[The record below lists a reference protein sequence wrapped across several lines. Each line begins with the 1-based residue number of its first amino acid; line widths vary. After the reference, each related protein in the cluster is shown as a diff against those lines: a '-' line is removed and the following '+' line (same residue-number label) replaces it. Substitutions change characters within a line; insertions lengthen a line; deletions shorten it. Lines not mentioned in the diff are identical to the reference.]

1 MGVVSPF
8 LREVKTVSGAMAV
21 QIAVKEGRR
30 DKVIEHLGSAHTEAE
45 LAALMEI
52 GRHRIAPDQLAL
64 DLTPTPP
71 AVSGL
76 LTASAPVGTDAVV
89 ESKRSGLLWEVLHG
103 VYTRLGL
110 RNATEGDR
118 AFEQMVL
125 ARLIEPTSKA
135 QVPRV
140 LGDLGVEPV
149 SVRTLFR
156 SLGRCGQR
164 GYRESLSGALFEH
177 VTATRGLALCLYDVT
192 TLYFEAE
199 HEDHLRKVGYSKER
213 RVDPQIIAGL
223 LVDRRGFPLRIGC
236 WEGNKA
242 ETTTIIPIAEAFQA
256 AHGIFHW
263 HGDAFTDGQVID
275 TITPRRGSQSERDKS
290 RKSEPVW
297 DPHTHPGS
305 WRAVWAYSKKRA
317 ARDNQTL
324 TAQANHARAVIAGEK
339 HPKGTRFVTIHQ
351 GDQVL
356 DEASIARARSLVG
369 LKGYVTNIPSRLMGA
384 GEVVSS
390 YHELWHVEQSFRM
403 SKHDLR
409 ARPVF
414 HHTRNAIEAHLT
426 VVMAAL
432 AVARYLQEA
441 TGISIARIV
450 RELRGLQEVTINL
463 NGHHLAA
470 APRLTDTADDILTA
484 LSTPPP
490 AH

>member
-8 LREVKTVSGAMAV
+8 VRKVKTASGATAV

-30 DKVIEHLGSAHTEAE
+30 DKVIEHLGSAHMEAE

-76 LTASAPVGTDAVV
+76 PTASDAVGTDAVV
-89 ESKRSGLLWEVLHG
+89 ASKRSGLLWDVLHG

-110 RNATEGDR
+110 RNATGGDR

-140 LGDLGVEPV
+140 LGDLGLEPV
-149 SVRTLFR
+149 STRTLFR
-156 SLGRCGQR
+156 SLARAQER

-177 VTATRGLALCLYDVT
+177 VTASGGLALCLYDVT

-199 HEDHLRKVGYSKER
+199 REDDLRKVGYSKDR
-213 RVDPQIIAGL
+213 RVDPQVIVGL
-223 LVDRRGFPLRIGC
+223 LVDRHGFPLQVGC

-256 AHGIFHW
+256 AHGIADLVVVADAGMLSAANLTALDDARLRFIVGARTTRAPGDLEAHFHW

-275 TITPRRGSQSERDKS
+275 TITPRRGSRSQRDISS
-290 RKSEPVW
+290 RREPVW
-297 DPHTHPGS
+297 ARTPIQAHGERYGSTPRSERPGTTRPS
-305 WRAVWAYSKKRA
+305 QLRP
-317 ARDNQTL
+317 
-324 TAQANHARAVIAGEK
+324 TAPGPSVAGEK
-339 HPKGTRFVTIHQ
+339 RPKGTHFVTVHQ

-369 LKGYVTNIPSRLMGA
+369 LKDYVTNIPSRLMGA

-390 YHELWHVEQSFRM
+390 YHELWHARAVLPDEQ
-403 SKHDLR
+403 
-409 ARPVF
+409 ARP
-414 HHTRNAIEAHLT
+414 A
-426 VVMAAL
+426 
-432 AVARYLQEA
+432 
-441 TGISIARIV
+441 SPP
-450 RELRGLQEVTINL
+450 GL
-463 NGHHLAA
+463 
-470 APRLTDTADDILTA
+470 
-484 LSTPPP
+484 PPHP
-490 AH
+490 

>member
-1 MGVVSPF
+1 
-8 LREVKTVSGAMAV
+8 
-21 QIAVKEGRR
+21 
-30 DKVIEHLGSAHTEAE
+30 
-45 LAALMEI
+45 ME
-52 GRHRIAPDQLAL
+52 
-64 DLTPTPP
+64 TT
-71 AVSGL
+71 
-76 LTASAPVGTDAVV
+76 
-89 ESKRSGLLWEVLHG
+89 RSGLLWDVLHAA
-103 VYTRLGL
+103 YTRLGL
-110 RNATEGDR
+110 RNATGGDR
-118 AFEQMVL
+118 AFEQMVA

-140 LGDLGVEPV
+140 LGDLGLESV
-149 SVRTLFR
+149 SVRTLLR

-199 HEDHLRKVGYSKER
+199 HEDDLRRVGYSKER
-213 RVDPQIIAGL
+213 RVDPQVIVGL
-223 LVDRRGFPLRIGC
+223 LVDHHGFPLQVGC

-242 ETTTIIPIAEAFQA
+242 ETSTIIPIVEAFQA
-256 AHGIFHW
+256 AHGIEDLIIVADAGMLSASNLSALDEARLRFIVGARQVRAPGDLEAYFHW
-263 HGDAFTDGQVID
+263 AGDAFTDGQLID
-275 TITPRRGSQSERDKS
+275 TITPKRGSRSQRDISS
-290 RKSEPVW
+290 RREPVW

-317 ARDNQTL
+317 ARDNQTI
-324 TAQANHARAVIAGEK
+324 TAQANRARAVIAGEK
-339 HPKGTRFVTIHQ
+339 HPKGTRFVTVHQ

-369 LKGYVTNIPSRLMGA
+369 LKGYVTNIPARLMDA
-384 GEVVSS
+384 SEVVSS

-414 HHTRNAIEAHLT
+414 HHTRDAIEAHLT
-426 VVMAAL
+426 MVMAAL
-432 AVARYLQEA
+432 AVARYLQDT

-463 NGHHLAA
+463 NGHQITAQ
-470 APRLTDTADDILTA
+470 PQLTQTATSILKSLK
-484 LSTPPP
+484 LSG
-490 AH
+490 H